1 MPGGA
6 FIGANV
12 AGYVSNRFGRKP
24 SIIIATIFWVIGC
37 ALSAAA
43 QGVGMLVVG
52 RIISGI
58 SVGLASSTVPLYQ
71 AEVTAPAVRGRYIA
85 LQQWSITW
93 GILIQYFIQF
103 GCSYINGTASFRIPW
118 ALQMIPAIVLSV
130 GMTWFPE
137 SPRWLMDHGR
147 EDEALQ
153 ILADLHGKGDKDN
166 ELVQL
171 EYEEIKQQVY
181 FERTEG
187 AKSYVDLLKPGVFRR
202 VVLGTSLQ
210 MWSQVCLCADFDRN
224 FAKHYFSSLA

>member
-1 MPGGA
+1 MFGLIS
-6 FIGANV
+6 FRQ
-12 AGYVSNRFGRKP
+12 NR
-24 SIIIATIFWVIGC
+24 
-37 ALSAAA
+37 
-43 QGVGMLVVG
+43 GMLVVG

-147 EDEALQ
+147 EEEALQ

-210 MWSQVCLCADFDRN
+210 MWSQVCLCADFDRK
-224 FAKHYFSSLA
+224 FANHYSSSLA